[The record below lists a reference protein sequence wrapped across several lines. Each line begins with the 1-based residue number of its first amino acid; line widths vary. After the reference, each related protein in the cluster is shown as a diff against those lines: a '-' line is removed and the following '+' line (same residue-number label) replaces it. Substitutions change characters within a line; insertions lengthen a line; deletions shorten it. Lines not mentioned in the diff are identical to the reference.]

1 MEERPAT
8 FKEKRDQDNCYGLS
22 ICIPENFGCQL
33 YIPSSVG
40 PNNVKFD
47 SALLTG
53 EKRMQNYLQP
63 CIFQYDHAC
72 VRL

>member
-22 ICIPENFGCQL
+22 ICIP
-33 YIPSSVG
+33 SSAG

-63 CIFQYDHAC
+63 CILQYDHAC
-72 VRL
+72 IRL